1 MSELE
6 LQEGS
11 GESHSP
17 PDPFLRRV
25 DMIFTFI
32 AGIVLFL
39 MMVMTSFDVIGRYLF
54 SAPLGFAYE
63 MTQIGMAM
71 LVFCALPS
79 VTLRTDH
86 VTVDL
91 LDNLFSAGFKAV
103 RDVFVT
109 LIIIGACLF
118 LSWRVGK
125 FASRLIDYGEHTS
138 VLEFP
143 IGIAAGIGSAMLTLT
158 AVFAAIS
165 LLISARKIKKGP
177 AQ

>member
-6 LQEGS
+6 LQEGG
-11 GESHSP
+11 GESHSLSN
-17 PDPFLRRV
+17 PFLHRV

-39 MMVMTSFDVIGRYLF
+39 MMVMTSLDVIGRYLF

-63 MTQIGMAM
+63 MTQIGMATM
-71 LVFCALPS
+71 VFCALPS
-79 VTLRTDH
+79 VTLRFDH

-91 LDNLFSAGFKAV
+91 LDNIFSPGFKAV
-103 RDVFVT
+103 RDVLVT
-109 LIIIGACLF
+109 ILIIGACLF
-118 LSWRVGK
+118 LAWRLGK
-125 FASRLIDYGEHTS
+125 FAGRLLDYSEHTS

-143 IGIAAGIGSAMLTLT
+143 IGIAAAIGAGMLTLT
-158 AVFAAIS
+158 AIFAAIS
-165 LLISARKIKKGP
+165 LFVSGRKVKKGT